1 MMNNDPLDDLMGSG
15 ADASSR
21 FVDQLTIRSARVRHF
36 LWNHRPFKA
45 RADLKEANRDA
56 EFLEKQVI
64 RLHRSLLALEQH
76 LASLD
81 DLSEEE
87 MRARGMVTDGLI
99 DLGKGEWE
107 AALDSFRTAI
117 QSLSDSGGRVNPFV
131 AGRFFFTV
139 EARWPPE
146 LEHGLLVMT
155 IENMGEHDLPA
166 MRIAAPAPTGWVAE
180 PKAAQ
185 IPAIPPRGVIEMGIH
200 IHPTGTISENLV
212 LSKQVSVITG
222 YMVDMGDVSV
232 MSRVENRTVRTIEG
246 FVVDAWLPRGFSAKR
261 VPFVQNL
268 APGEVVH
275 VATEIDAR

>member
-1 MMNNDPLDDLMGSG
+1 MMGGDSIDDLMGSG

-45 RADLKEANRDA
+45 RADLREANRDA

-76 LASLD
+76 LAGLD

-107 AALDSFRTAI
+107 SALESFRTAI
-117 QSLSDSGGRVNPFV
+117 SSLSASGGRVNPFV

-139 EARWPPE
+139 EARWPAE
-146 LEHGLLVMT
+146 LEHGLLMMT
-155 IENMGEHDLPA
+155 IENLGEHDLPT
-166 MRIAAPAPTGWVAE
+166 MRIAAPAPTGWIAE

-185 IPAIPPRGVIEMGIH
+185 IPVIPPRGVIEMGIH

-212 LSKQVSVITG
+212 LSKQVSVVTG
-222 YMVDMGDVSV
+222 YMVDMGDLTV
-232 MSRVENRTVRTIEG
+232 MSRVENRTLRTIEG
-246 FVVDAWLPRGFSAKR
+246 FVVDAWLPRGYAAKR
-261 VPFVQNL
+261 VPFIQNL
-268 APGEVVH
+268 SPGEVIH
-275 VATEIDAR
+275 VSTEIDAR

>member
-1 MMNNDPLDDLMGSG
+1 MMGGDSIDDLMGSG

-45 RADLKEANRDA
+45 RADLREANRDA

-76 LASLD
+76 LAGLD

-107 AALDSFRTAI
+107 SALESFRTAI
-117 QSLSDSGGRVNPFV
+117 SSLSASGGRVNPFV

-139 EARWPPE
+139 EARWPAE
-146 LEHGLLVMT
+146 LEHGLLMMT
-155 IENMGEHDLPA
+155 IENLGEHDLPT
-166 MRIAAPAPTGWVAE
+166 MRIAAPAPTGWIAE

-185 IPAIPPRGVIEMGIH
+185 IPVIPPRGVIEMGIH

-212 LSKQVSVITG
+212 LSKQVSVVTG
-222 YMVDMGDVSV
+222 YMVDMGDITV
-232 MSRVENRTVRTIEG
+232 MSRVENRTLRTIEG
-246 FVVDAWLPRGFSAKR
+246 FVVDAWLPRGYAAKR
-261 VPFVQNL
+261 VPFIQNL
-268 APGEVVH
+268 SPGEVVH
-275 VATEIDAR
+275 VSTEIDAR

>member
-1 MMNNDPLDDLMGSG
+1 MMGGDSIDDLMGSG

-45 RADLKEANRDA
+45 RADLREANRDA

-76 LASLD
+76 LAGLD

-107 AALDSFRTAI
+107 SALESFRAAI
-117 QSLSDSGGRVNPFV
+117 SSLSASGGRVNPFV

-139 EARWPPE
+139 EARWPAE
-146 LEHGLLVMT
+146 LEHGLLMMT
-155 IENMGEHDLPA
+155 IENLGEHDLPT
-166 MRIAAPAPTGWVAE
+166 MRIAAPAPTGWIAE

-185 IPAIPPRGVIEMGIH
+185 IPVIPPRGIIEMGIH

-212 LSKQVSVITG
+212 LSKQVSVVTG
-222 YMVDMGDVSV
+222 YMVDMGDITV
-232 MSRVENRTVRTIEG
+232 MSRVENRTLRTIEG
-246 FVVDAWLPRGFSAKR
+246 FVVDAWLPRGYAAKR
-261 VPFVQNL
+261 VPFIQNL
-268 APGEVVH
+268 SPGEVIH
-275 VATEIDAR
+275 VSTEIDAR